1 MLIREVSD
9 PAQAN
14 NAKLLA
20 LTQFLTGRAE
30 DTNSQKQI
38 STDAFV
44 KMAQGL
50 GVSISPAQIG
60 DLIARPPLSNVLE
73 PYQPNSGVV
82 RFKGNM
88 AADADMNTDQ
98 AEEIVNKNAKSA
110 LKRR

>member
-14 NAKLLA
+14 NSKLLA

-30 DTNSQKQI
+30 NTNSQRQI

-44 KMAQGL
+44 RMARGL
-50 GVSISPAQIG
+50 GVIISPTQLG

-88 AADADMNTDQ
+88 AADADMGTDQ
-98 AEEIVNKNAKSA
+98 AEKIVNQNAKAA

>member
-9 PAQAN
+9 PRQAN

-44 KMAQGL
+44 KMAQSL
-50 GVSISPAQIG
+50 GVSINPAQIG

-98 AEEIVNKNAKSA
+98 AEEVVNKNAKAA

>member
-38 STDAFV
+38 SSDAFV
-44 KMAQGL
+44 KMAKGL
-50 GVSISPAQIG
+50 GVTISPTQLG
-60 DLIARPPLSNVLE
+60 DLIAQPPLSNVLE

-88 AADADMNTDQ
+88 AADADMDTDQ
-98 AEEIVNKNAKSA
+98 AEEIVNQNAKA
-110 LKRR
+110 AMKRR